1 MTLLLSEVFF
11 VLVLPGSC
19 SRLCFKLTI
28 PLNVPCL
35 TFPNQVNHK
44 FFKVPKHAQP
54 LVVLSDDI
62 LAQARRLLDDE
73 FTNLR
78 IQAENVLGGE
88 LDGAALSDVWDASVL
103 QDVYL
108 PLSHRIVS
116 RDDALSDPSLQKE
129 YVVQLK
135 QRFDALKATFSR
147 DNIRIS
153 KAVQRVSLLT
163 KGLENRCVS
172 LAAESVELAERE
184 QSLIIE
190 RKCLERI
197 AHNEQVA
204 LVVRLASATES
215 AQNEVERE
223 RSLQHTFA
231 ELTQGDK

>member
-1 MTLLLSEVFF
+1 
-11 VLVLPGSC
+11 
-19 SRLCFKLTI
+19 LCFIL
-28 PLNVPCL
+28 PNHL
-35 TFPNQVNHK
+35 TFPIYLFTIQVNHK
-44 FFKVPKHAQP
+44 FFKAPKHAQP
-54 LVVLSDDI
+54 LVALPDEL

-116 RDDALSDPSLQKE
+116 RDDALADPSLQKE

-184 QSLIIE
+184 KILIIE
-190 RKCLERI
+190 KKCLERV
-197 AHNEQVA
+197 AHDEQVA

-215 AQNEVERE
+215 AQNEVDRE